1 MLHEVRAAVTK
12 QLEEVRIAGSIGSS
26 LQAEVELKVAG
37 EKAALLESLGD
48 DLKFVLITSA
58 ARVTRVASVEEEAVV
73 VTPSAHQKCERCW
86 HYRADVGSHAEHAGL
101 CGRCVSNLFGQ
112 GEKRQFA

>member
-1 MLHEVRAAVTK
+1 ETIFSQVYYALPEVADAQALLDKFAVLHEVRAAVTK

-37 EKAALLESLGD
+37 DKAALLESLGD

-58 ARVTRVASVEEEAVV
+58 AR
-73 VTPSAHQKCERCW
+73 
-86 HYRADVGSHAEHAGL
+86 
-101 CGRCVSNLFGQ
+101 
-112 GEKRQFA
+112 